1 MVPRLSLAGSPISML
16 FLGHANLTKEKE
28 KRSDEIIARVV
39 LAPCC
44 QILNVNFW
52 MMKAKK

>member
-1 MVPRLSLAGSPISML
+1 MPRLSLAESLIGML
-16 FLGHANLTKEKE
+16 FLGHANLTNGEEKI
-28 KRSDEIIARVV
+28 SDGIIVLVV

-52 MMKAKK
+52 MMKVTK